1 MITEWS
7 IKKADGRGEIRIS
20 VIRSARKSLGL
31 EVRDA
36 NTVLARI
43 PTRVSDRELKDFVEN
58 HRSWILEKTAVMAE
72 REENR
77 KSTPAPPP
85 ELLSKTDRMKI
96 QLKIGKR
103 VRHYCE
109 AMGVTVGYVT
119 VKNQKTRWGSCSAKG
134 NVNFNYQLAFLP
146 DELLD
151 YVVIHEL
158 AHRRHMNHSRAFWAE
173 VEKYC
178 PDYLERREQLKEY
191 SL

>member
-1 MITEWS
+1 MITELS
-7 IKKADGRGEIRIS
+7 IKEAAGLGEIRIL

-43 PTRVSDRELKDFVEN
+43 PARVSDRELKAFVEN

-109 AMGVTVGYVT
+109 TMGVTVGYVA

-146 DELLD
+146 EELLD

-158 AHRRHMNHSRAFWAE
+158 AHRRHMDHSRAFWTE

-178 PDYLERREQLKEY
+178 PDYRERRAALKEY

>member
-1 MITEWS
+1 MITEWN
-7 IKKADGRGEIRIS
+7 IKKTDGLGEIRIS

-43 PTRVSDRELKDFVEN
+43 PTRVSDRELKAFVEN
-58 HRSWILEKTAVMAE
+58 HRSWILEKTEVMAE
-72 REENR
+72 REEKR

>member
-7 IKKADGRGEIRIS
+7 IKKADGRGEIRVS

-43 PTRVSDRELKDFVEN
+43 PARVSDRELKAFVEA
-58 HRSWILEKTAVMAE
+58 HRDWILEKTAVMAE
-72 REENR
+72 REANR
-77 KSTPAPPP
+77 KTTPAPPP
-85 ELLSKTDRMKI
+85 ELLSKSDRMKI

-109 AMGVTVGYVT
+109 IMGVTVGYVT

-146 DELLD
+146 EELLD

-158 AHRRHMNHSRAFWAE
+158 AHRRHMDHSEAFWAE

-178 PDYLERREQLKEY
+178 PDYLERRKQLKEY

>member
-43 PTRVSDRELKDFVEN
+43 PTRVSDRELKAFVEN
-58 HRSWILEKTAVMAE
+58 HRSWILEKTEVMAE
-72 REENR
+72 REEKR

-96 QLKIGKR
+96 QLKIGRR

-146 DELLD
+146 DELMD

>member
-1 MITEWS
+1 MIQELNVQGINQT
-7 IKKADGRGEIRIS
+7 IRIL

-31 EVRDA
+31 EVRDQ
-36 NTVLARI
+36 NTVFARI
-43 PTRVSDRELKDFVEN
+43 PARLLDRELKQFVEA
-58 HRSWILEKTAVMAE
+58 HREWILEKTKLTAQ

-77 KSTPAPPP
+77 KKTPAPPL
-85 ELLSKTDRMKI
+85 ESLSKTDRMKI

-109 AMGVTVGYVT
+109 VMGVTVGRVT

-134 NVNFNYQLAFLP
+134 NVNFNYQLAFMP
-146 DELLD
+146 EELLD

-158 AHRRHMNHSRAFWAE
+158 AHRRHMDHSREFWAE

-178 PDYLERREQLKEY
+178 PDYKKRREELKNYCIEG
-191 SL
+191 

>member
-1 MITEWS
+1 MITELS
-7 IKKADGRGEIRIS
+7 IEETAGLGEIRIS
-20 VIRSARKSLGL
+20 VIRSARKSFGL

-43 PTRVSDRELKDFVEN
+43 PARVSDRELKTFVEN

-109 AMGVTVGYVT
+109 IMGVTVGYVT

-158 AHRRHMNHSRAFWAE
+158 AHRRHMDHSRAFWAE

>member
-1 MITEWS
+1 MEHKESGWPGRNPHFGHPLRQ
-7 IKKADGRGEIRIS
+7 KKPWPGGAGCQYGSGPDSDPRFRPGAEGLCG
-20 VIRSARKSLGL
+20 KSPKLDPG
-31 EVRDA
+31 
-36 NTVLARI
+36 
-43 PTRVSDRELKDFVEN
+43 
-58 HRSWILEKTAVMAE
+58 
-72 REENR
+72 ENR
-77 KSTPAPPP
+77 GHGTPAPQP

-178 PDYLERREQLKEY
+178 PDYLERGEQLKEY

>member
-43 PTRVSDRELKDFVEN
+43 PTRVSDRELKAFVEN

-72 REENR
+72 REEKR

-85 ELLSKTDRMKI
+85 DLLSKTDRMKI

>member
-1 MITEWS
+1 MEHKESGWPGKNPNFGHPLRQ
-7 IKKADGRGEIRIS
+7 KKPWPG
-20 VIRSARKSLGL
+20 SAGCQYGSGPDSDPRFRPGAEGL
-31 EVRDA
+31 C
-36 NTVLARI
+36 
-43 PTRVSDRELKDFVEN
+43 EN

-103 VRHYCE
+103 VRYYCE
-109 AMGVTVGYVT
+109 TMGVTVGYVT

>member
-7 IKKADGRGEIRIS
+7 IKEAAGLGEIRIL

-43 PTRVSDRELKDFVEN
+43 PARVSDRELKTFVEN

-109 AMGVTVGYVT
+109 IMGVTVGYVT

-146 DELLD
+146 EELLD

-178 PDYLERREQLKEY
+178 PDYRERREQLKEY